1 MDVAYLESM
10 FELFKKVSAREKI
23 IGWYHTGPK
32 LKACD
37 LQIHHL
43 FRKYVL
49 TMTFYV
55 KFLCLDILGIQF

>member
-1 MDVAYLESM
+1 MDVAYLENM

-43 FRKYVL
+43 FRK
-49 TMTFYV
+49 
-55 KFLCLDILGIQF
+55 